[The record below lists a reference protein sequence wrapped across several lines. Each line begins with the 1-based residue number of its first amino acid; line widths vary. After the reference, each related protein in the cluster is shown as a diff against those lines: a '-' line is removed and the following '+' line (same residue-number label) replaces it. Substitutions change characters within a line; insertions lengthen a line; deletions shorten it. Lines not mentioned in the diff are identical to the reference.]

1 MSDLPGHLVGFF
13 LIEGHVAGHAF
24 AFPVLFDIFIE
35 PVQVISGHASCGI
48 KGDVLVGGR
57 LVVEHLFGHPGRK
70 HQEGAL
76 DLRIF
81 HIQVVEDSDRCR
93 RKGHRH
99 REMLKL
105 AFVKPLVLA
114 PVRGLGGS

>member
-13 LIEGHVAGHAF
+13 LIEGHIAGHAF
-24 AFPVLFDIFIE
+24 AFPVLFDVVVE
-35 PVQVISGHASCGI
+35 PVEVISGDASGGI

-57 LVVEHLFGHPGRK
+57 LVVEHLLGHPGRK

-81 HIQVVEDSDRCR
+81 HIQVTEDPDRRR

-99 REMLKL
+99 PKMLKL
-105 AFVKPLVLA
+105 ALVKPLVLA
-114 PVRGLGGS
+114 PVRGLGG